1 MNSDSPPRP
10 LPLSGRMS
18 YAATDAAGQLVFC
31 VISFYLL
38 KFYTD
43 VVGLS
48 AATAGTILLIA
59 RLIDAID
66 APIWGIVFDKTHSR
80 WGKSRP
86 WFLWLC
92 LPFAVFG
99 VLTFCSPDL
108 GSTAKAIY
116 SGTTYIICSILY
128 TGINTPVTSI
138 LSALTPDP
146 NERVVL
152 TSFRMFGS
160 KLGVLLVNATAL
172 PLVQFLG
179 KGDDKLGFMLTM
191 PIFAAG
197 SLVLFLLAFRNLRET
212 IVEEKKSMPIR
223 EGFRA
228 LKGNWPW
235 FIIFAS
241 SLCFWIAF
249 ISRISMVPYFF
260 QYNWQHK
267 ELTAMANSLDI
278 VSLASILL
286 LPWFCK
292 WMSKSNIW
300 LYALIGS
307 VISQFV
313 LYAGVATHSTPLLF
327 IGWIAGII
335 TSGAAMAMP
344 FSLLSDSVDY
354 GEWKSGV
361 RAAGLLTAIGA
372 AFCLKAGSGLGGA
385 LPAWILGG
393 TGYVANTTQ
402 SATALMGIEIGFI
415 WLPALFYLLSAVPVF
430 FYRKYERMEPQI
442 HAELEARRTAAH

>member
-1 MNSDSPPRP
+1 MHTPSPTAP
-10 LPLSGRMS
+10 LPLSGRLS
-18 YAATDAAGQLVFC
+18 YAASDAAGQLVFC

-66 APIWGIVFDKTHSR
+66 APIWGIVFDKTQSR

-92 LPFAVFG
+92 FPFAAFG
-99 VLTFCSPDL
+99 VLTFLAPDL
-108 GSTAKAIY
+108 DATAKAIY

-146 NERVVL
+146 KERVVL

-172 PLVQFLG
+172 PLVGWLG

-197 SLVLFLLAFRNLRET
+197 SVLLFLIAFRNLRET
-212 IVEEKKSMPIR
+212 IVTQQKPMPVR

-235 FIIFAS
+235 IIIFTS
-241 SLCFWIAF
+241 SLFFWVAF

-260 QYNWQHK
+260 EYNWQSK
-267 ELTAMANSLDI
+267 QLTPLANSLDI

-286 LPWFCK
+286 LPWLCK
-292 WMSKSNIW
+292 WTSKSNIW
-300 LYALIGS
+300 LYGLIGS
-307 VISQFV
+307 VLSQLI
-313 LYAGVATHSTPLLF
+313 LYAGVATGSTPLLF
-327 IGWIAGII
+327 TGWIAGII
-335 TSGAAMAMP
+335 ASGAAMAMP

-354 GEWKSGV
+354 GEWKTGV
-361 RAAGLLTAIGA
+361 RAAGLLTALGA

-385 LPAWILGG
+385 LPAWILGAS
-393 TGYVANTTQ
+393 GYVANTTQ
-402 SATALMGIEIGFI
+402 STSALRGIEIGFI
-415 WLPALFYLLSAVPVF
+415 WLPALFYLLSSIPVL
-430 FYRKYERMEPQI
+430 FYRKYERMEPKI
-442 HAELEARRTAAH
+442 HAELDARRSAI

>member
-1 MNSDSPPRP
+1 MNPDSPSRP

-99 VLTFCSPDL
+99 VLTFWAPDL
-108 GSTAKAIY
+108 SPTAKAIY

-146 NERVVL
+146 KERVVL

-160 KLGVLLVNATAL
+160 KIGVLLVNATAL
-172 PLVQFLG
+172 PLVQLLG
-179 KGDDKLGFMLTM
+179 KGDDKRGFLLTM

-197 SLVLFLLAFRNLRET
+197 SVLLFLLAFRNLRET
-212 IVEEKKSMPIR
+212 IVEEKKSMPVR

-235 FIIFAS
+235 IIIFSS
-241 SLCFWIAF
+241 SLCFWVAF

-260 QYNWQHK
+260 EYKWQHK
-267 ELTAMANSLDI
+267 ELTALANSLDI

-292 WMSKSNIW
+292 WTSKSNIW
-300 LYALIGS
+300 LYGLIGS
-307 VISQFV
+307 VISQFI
-313 LYAGVATHSTPLLF
+313 LLCRSRH
-327 IGWIAGII
+327 GLH
-335 TSGAAMAMP
+335 AAA
-344 FSLLSDSVDY
+344 
-354 GEWKSGV
+354 V
-361 RAAGLLTAIGA
+361 RRLDRGHHHQRRGDGDA
-372 AFCLKAGSGLGGA
+372 
-385 LPAWILGG
+385 
-393 TGYVANTTQ
+393 V
-402 SATALMGIEIGFI
+402 
-415 WLPALFYLLSAVPVF
+415 LPALRQRGL
-430 FYRKYERMEPQI
+430 RRMENRR
-442 HAELEARRTAAH
+442 ARRRPAHRARRRLLPQGRQRPGRRAARMDSRWHRLRREHHAIRQGAAGH